1 VLLGLRQV
9 KLRRFGIFF
18 PCYYYCSDH
27 HEALRSAHSR
37 LARWNHRGRS
47 LLHVPVLF
55 SPSADLVYSHE
66 PFFIISL
73 ILLLCMFI
81 SLLGW
86 QGLVYTSLVS
96 ILEKLD
102 KVVVISVR
110 FLLCDSGGLFLLFS
124 PRRKLPNSAHVSR
137 GGKTWGHVYQ
147 TDCQFTAS
155 GTWSLES
162 SLFLVLLP
170 ILGKLSPTGRV
181 KTAEA
186 EDPKVHVPNKI
197 WPSDQ

>member
-1 VLLGLRQV
+1 LLGLRQV
-9 KLRRFGIFF
+9 KLRRIGIFF

-86 QGLVYTSLVS
+86 QGLVYTGLVS

-137 GGKTWGHVYQ
+137 GGKTWGHVYKPNGLSIHRIWYMEPRIISFPCPSPNFGETI
-147 TDCQFTAS
+147 TDRQ
-155 GTWSLES
+155 GQN
-162 SLFLVLLP
+162 
-170 ILGKLSPTGRV
+170 GRG
-181 KTAEA
+181 
-186 EDPKVHVPNKI
+186 
-197 WPSDQ
+197 